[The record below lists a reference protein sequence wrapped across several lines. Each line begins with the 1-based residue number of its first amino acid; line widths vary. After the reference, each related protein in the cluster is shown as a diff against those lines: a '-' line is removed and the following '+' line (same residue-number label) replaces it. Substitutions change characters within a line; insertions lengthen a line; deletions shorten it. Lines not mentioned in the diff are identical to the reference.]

1 MRLRGRTLTVVPA
14 FVLVVLAMPSAAFGQ
29 ATRTWVEGA
38 SGDDSFPCSR
48 TAPCKTFAGAV
59 NKTAAGGEINIING
73 GGYGGMTINKSLT
86 VRARGGTGGVL
97 VSGVNAIVVNAG
109 ASDRVTIDGLDING
123 IGTGAQ
129 TSLSGIKVISA
140 GRVNIVNSE
149 IYRFKVGVAVIPTSA
164 STRVVLRNNHIYD
177 NGIGVFNAPGNSLV
191 TGTVV
196 TARDNLI
203 NDNVCGVSSGA
214 FGANAS
220 TPTTTDCG
228 TAAFAAIDEPTGTR
242 LWRNAIHDN
251 EFGVFGRGANSTTEL
266 GHNEVTGNTSFGLR
280 RIDLA
285 VMRSTSPATNV
296 FSNPA
301 SDAPNGAAIALG

>member
-1 MRLRGRTLTVVPA
+1 MRLRSRTLTVVPA
-14 FVLVVLAMPSAAFGQ
+14 FVLIALAMPSAAFGQ

-48 TAPCKTFAGAV
+48 TAPCKTFSGAV

-97 VSGVNAIVVNAG
+97 VSGVNGIVVNAG
-109 ASDRVTIDGLDING
+109 ANDRVTLDGLDING
-123 IGTGAQ
+123 IGVGAQ

-149 IYRFKVGVAVIPTSA
+149 IFRFRVGVAVIPTSA
-164 STRVVLRNNHIYD
+164 ATRVVLRNNHIYD
-177 NGIGVFNAPGNSLV
+177 NGIGVFNAPGSSTI

-196 TARDNLI
+196 TARENLI

-228 TAAFAAIDEPTGTR
+228 TAAFSAIDEPTGTR

-251 EFGVFGRGANSTTEL
+251 DFGVFGRGGNSTTEL

-280 RIDLA
+280 RIDSA

-296 FSNPA
+296 FSNPNT
-301 SDAPNGAAIALG
+301 DAPNGAVIGLG